1 MASDEQRRWWALAG
15 AAAAGMGVGV
25 VIGGGL
31 APRLYDWT
39 TEWNVDAPLADV
51 YAVLSHPE
59 DDPTLWPSM
68 QVARIAPDALAVDH
82 RAIHYRVRQA
92 ASVAR
97 FAPPFRIVARMTEI
111 EPLRRW
117 RQVVTGD
124 LAGVLETH
132 FFSQPD
138 GGARIVFHWYVR
150 VTNPLFNL
158 AGYVAEPVFRASHD
172 HVMREGEAGLRRH
185 FLATVAAQ

>member
-1 MASDEQRRWWALAG
+1 MADMVGDARRRWWTLAG
-15 AAAAGMGVGV
+15 VAAAGVGAGI

-31 APRLYDWT
+31 APRVYDWT

-51 YAVLSHPE
+51 YAVMSGSE
-59 DDPTLWPSM
+59 NSFWPSM
-68 QVARIAPDALAVDH
+68 QVARIEHDAQAADGRV
-82 RAIHYRVRQA
+82 IYYRVRQA

-97 FAPPFRIVARMTEI
+97 FAPPFRIVSRMTEL
-111 EPLRRW
+111 ESQRRW

-132 FFSQPD
+132 FFSRPD
-138 GGARIVFHWYVR
+138 GGARMVFNWYVR
-150 VTNPLFNL
+150 VKNPLFNL
-158 AGYVAEPVFRASHD
+158 AGYFAEPVFRASHD

-185 FLATVAAQ
+185 FAAVAAE

>member
-1 MASDEQRRWWALAG
+1 MASNHSQRWGALLG
-15 AAAAGMGVGV
+15 VAAAGVGVGI

-31 APRLYDWT
+31 GPRVYDWT
-39 TEWNVDAPLADV
+39 TEWNIDAPLADV
-51 YAVLSHPE
+51 YAVMSRAE
-59 DDPTLWPSM
+59 NTFWPSM
-68 QVARIAPDALAVDH
+68 EVARILPDALATDG

-92 ASVAR
+92 DSVAR
-97 FAPPFRIVARMTEI
+97 FAPPFHIVSRMTEI
-111 EPLRRW
+111 ESLRRW

-138 GGARIVFHWYVR
+138 GGTRVTFHWYVR

-158 AGYVAEPVFRASHD
+158 AGYFAEPVFRASHD

-185 FLATVAAQ
+185 FATVTAHE